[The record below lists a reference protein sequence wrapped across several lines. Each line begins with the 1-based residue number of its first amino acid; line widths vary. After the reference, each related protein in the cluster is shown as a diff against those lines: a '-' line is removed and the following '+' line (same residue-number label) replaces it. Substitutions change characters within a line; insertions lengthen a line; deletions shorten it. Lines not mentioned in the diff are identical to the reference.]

1 MTSPEILRE
10 KFLDWQCQSRIQA
23 FRVEGGRPNSAMSP
37 ILLDRKGN
45 ELSKI
50 IVVISEND
58 PVNTTKMFEHTF
70 KQTYDPATR
79 FDKMNKFLSSE
90 YFIDRNSFSDSL
102 FATFPFGSKITKK
115 ILKDVECTLDFIH
128 LSTNYRLVC
137 TPFMLERD
145 EVHWE
150 NIFWHN
156 KNFNPGLGNDIEI
169 IKFFPDWVKSKLI
182 RITD

>member
-1 MTSPEILRE
+1 MLSPDVLRE

-23 FRVEGGRPNSAMSP
+23 FRTQNGRPNSSMSP
-37 ILLDRKGN
+37 LLLDKKGD
-45 ELSKI
+45 ELARI
-50 IVVISEND
+50 IVVITENN
-58 PVNTTKMFEHTF
+58 PVNTTKMFEHINRA
-70 KQTYDPATR
+70 TYDPATR

-90 YFIDRNSFSDSL
+90 YFLDRNNFSDSV
-102 FATFPFGSKITKK
+102 FATFPSSSAITKK
-115 ILKDVECTLDFIH
+115 ILEDSSCILDFIH

-156 KNFNPGLGNDIEI
+156 KNFNPGLRNDIKI
-169 IKFFPDWVKSKLI
+169 IKFIPDWVKSKLI